1 MGTRDREICNGATV
15 LFFLLETFRYTGPPV
30 ILKKE
35 NSITRFRF
43 PMNIDRPDA
52 KRDKGYAQEIMLWR
66 FFEILRE
73 FGRAL
78 GSLEEFCGFWES
90 LGEFGRFWES
100 LGEFWES

>member
-1 MGTRDREICNGATV
+1 MQRGNGS
-15 LFFLLETFRYTGPPV
+15 GPPV

-35 NSITRFRF
+35 NLITRSCF

-66 FFEILRE
+66 FLEILRE

-78 GSLEEFCGFWES
+78 GSLGEFCGFWES

-100 LGEFWES
+100 LGEFWERLVEFW